1 MKFIEEVEDVF
12 EIRGRG
18 CVIVPGIPNSFEPAI
33 GIGAELEFHNPSG
46 SIVSATL
53 KGVEMLNRGKKM
65 NHAPFSI
72 NLDVKKGDIE
82 IGAKLYLIN
91 YEPKR

>member
-18 CVIVPGIPNSFEPAI
+18 CVIVPGIPYSFELTV
-33 GIGAELEFHNPSG
+33 GIGSELEIHNPSG
-46 SIVSATL
+46 SVVLTKL
-53 KGVEMLNRGKKM
+53 KGVEMLNRGKPM
-65 NHAPFSI
+65 NHIPFCVT
-72 NLDVKKGDIE
+72 LDVKKGDIE

-91 YEPKR
+91 YE